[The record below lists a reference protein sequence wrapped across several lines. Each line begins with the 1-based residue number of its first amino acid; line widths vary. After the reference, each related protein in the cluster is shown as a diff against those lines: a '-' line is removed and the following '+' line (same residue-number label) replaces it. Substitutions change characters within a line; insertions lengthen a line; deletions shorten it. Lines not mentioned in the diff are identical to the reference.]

1 MGSNRATVSVLPKGM
16 VSTDPVNKYSY
27 IQNLYK
33 NKGNFWESR
42 DGFGT
47 IARFNCSLSAIPWV
61 NNTDNLPTELQTGYE
76 QHLGSHFIRTDF
88 GHDQIISVFLCKG
101 FITGDNASYPTDP
114 NRATK
119 KSDYVPFYAV
129 SIYDITTNDRYE
141 TILYSHTGESRD
153 QTAFVTGRTFNDK
166 YLHGFYETR
175 KNTPGFFQRV
185 ILAEPSEFWFHEYQD
200 RVIFGSKNCPTY
212 VYDPIILSK
221 VSGKFIKN
229 ALNDDEINDAISNP
243 TSEESVVT
251 PLNLKD
257 GPLSDGYAYLQDD
270 DLPKFVDATTI
281 ANRVVY
287 AAGKTLYFADAN
299 LPNAIIGDE
308 FYTLDLEDDIVAIQ
322 NWNNNIIVW
331 TSFEM
336 QLYQPSLTSQLM
348 SLGGAIPVSNKVG
361 CLGPKNVQQIDNGV
375 YWVDHNGVYFTPNGL
390 KINELTESI
399 GMFFT
404 DYITNPISHYYV
416 DNGLVANTSTTPN
429 YQLNLSENTRLTH
442 LIYDQ
447 KYQQLIFVVPELSIA
462 WVLKNGWYLWNFET
476 NAVTQDEV
484 SSQAK
489 LDPVYLLTRDE
500 NIYAIGSEVEDTIE
514 QPVWDEG
521 LETPVLEQVGK
532 SKSFAVLEWKRGGA
546 LDGSVKEGKLEDWRG
561 THGYQAINSQNV
573 LGVVT
578 KIYFDKLQSRSGLLG
593 DLAIERIDINPSDK
607 VYLLPIR
614 LTPNNSLIYNMNLLE
629 LDFVIDN
636 PNFEPLVYTGTT
648 NVVALLPTRRT
659 RNLQGWG
666 IGAPAAGSE
675 VTWDAANKK
684 IVLRY
689 DHANVTSPTYNGVR
703 LSTFNKNDLIYIA
716 LRAVGTGAATNSVV
730 SQITNFSLTVD
741 AFGDPPATYTDFEG
755 YVYQQ
760 GIHTTNQNTAQAVDW
775 IMKPNYIGLDEYQQ
789 IKSRGTYNKVLS
801 HGVST
806 EPVVANWNYGL
817 VNQLVGSDYKDY
829 TTQVIDVGG
838 TTNVIGDNI
847 TNIVNKTGIRNRITD
862 STGALT
868 TATFN
873 NSVNYDDNYLVRA
886 SEFNTLSTSDGT
898 RGSEIAYTF
907 FGYLKNKAEKIIIAA
922 ADAVVFAVGGKRRR
936 GRNG

>member
-16 VSTDPVNKYSY
+16 VTTDPVNKYSY

-47 IARFNCSLSAIPWV
+47 IARFDCSLSAIPWIES
-61 NNTDNLPTELQTGYE
+61 TDDLPEQLVTGYD
-76 QHLGSHFIRTDF
+76 QHLGSYFIRTDF

-101 FITGDNASYPTDP
+101 YITGDNAIHPFDP

-119 KSDYVPFYAV
+119 KSDFVPFYAV

-153 QTAFVTGRTFNDK
+153 QTAFVTGRTFSDR

-175 KNTPGFFQRV
+175 KDTPGFFQRV

-200 RVIFGSKNCPTY
+200 RIIFGSKNCPTY
-212 VYDPIILSK
+212 VYDPVLLPK

-229 ALNDDEINDAISNP
+229 ALAQSEINDAISNP
-243 TSEESVVT
+243 TSEEALVT

-257 GPLSDGYAYLQDD
+257 GPLSEGYAYLQQN

-287 AAGKTLYFADAN
+287 AAGKSLYFADAN
-299 LPNAIIGDE
+299 IPNAIIGDE

-361 CLGPKNVQQIDNGV
+361 CLGPKCVQQIDNGV
-375 YWVDHNGVYFTPNGL
+375 YWVDSNGVYFTPNGL
-390 KINELTESI
+390 KVDELTESI

-416 DNGLVANTSTTPN
+416 DNGLVSNVATTPN
-429 YQLNLSENTRLTH
+429 FQLNLSENTKLAH

-462 WVLKNGWYLWNFET
+462 WILKGGWYLWNFET
-476 NAVTQDEV
+476 NAVTEDQV
-484 SSQAK
+484 KSQAK
-489 LDPVYLLTRDE
+489 LDPMYLLTRDE
-500 NIYAIGSEVEDTIE
+500 NIYAIGSENLDTVE
-514 QPVWDEG
+514 QSVWDDVAQYG
-521 LETPVLEQVGK
+521 VLEIAGR

-546 LDGSVKEGKLEDWRG
+546 LDGSVKDGKLEDWRG
-561 THGYQAINSQNV
+561 THGYQAINSI
-573 LGVVT
+573 GSGYIP
-578 KIYFDKLQSRSGLLG
+578 KIYFDQIEARSGLLS
-593 DLAIERIDINPSDK
+593 DLTIERVDINPSTD

-614 LTPNNSLIYNMNLLE
+614 LTPNNLGIANMNLLE
-629 LDFVIDN
+629 LDFVIDEQN
-636 PNFEPLVYTGTT
+636 WLPLTYTGGT
-648 NVVALLPTRRT
+648 NIVALLPTRRVK
-659 RNLQGWG
+659 NLEGWG
-666 IGAPAAGSE
+666 IGAPAVGSE
-675 VTWDAANKK
+675 VTWNAATKT
-684 IVLRY
+684 VTLRY
-689 DHANVTSPTYNGVR
+689 NHANVLTPLYNGVR
-703 LSTFNKNDLIYIA
+703 LNSSNKNDIIYIPLQA
-716 LRAVGTGAATNSVV
+716 IGTGDLSNNVV
-730 SQITNFSLTVD
+730 VQVTNFSLTSD
-741 AFGDPPATYTDFEG
+741 AYGEQNTYTDFEA

-760 GIHTTNQNTAQAVDW
+760 GKKTTDQNTAQAVDW
-775 IMKPNYIGLDEYQQ
+775 IMKPNYIGLDEFQQ
-789 IKSRGTYNKVLS
+789 VKSRGTYSKILS

-806 EPVVANWNYGL
+806 DPVVANWNYGL

-838 TTNVIGDNI
+838 TTNVIGENI
-847 TNIVNKTGIRNRITD
+847 TNIVNKEGIRNRITD
-862 STGALT
+862 SAGILT
-868 TATFN
+868 TATFDN
-873 NSVNYDDNYLVRA
+873 NINFDDNYLVRA

-898 RGSEIAYTF
+898 RGSEIGYTF

-922 ADAVVFAVGGKRRR
+922 TDAVVFAVGGKRRR
-936 GRNG
+936 GRNV